1 MNRNLIEKYSK
12 NSREVTYLDRSVEKM
27 IETLDTKEMVFK
39 IIQHDPLFAV
49 IRDTPLEEVLYRDS
63 YLEDISENKYYSTAE
78 VSSWF
83 GITERKLRYYIKP
96 FELYIFDDP
105 KLHPKT
111 TPAIRLNLSAILK
124 LRMILLLKD
133 EYRVNG
139 LKLLLGMDEYGRFID
154 QQLTATTDFSTTDEL
169 TNKVE
174 VLGNVLQQMMQTGL
188 FNLQQEDDQGPLHI
202 AVNQEYLMQTILQS
216 ADSNNQLTEIQKETT
231 KLKYE
236 NERLQKQITELRE
249 DNAKDVVMKA
259 RERFIENEVASALRT
274 EAIQQFSA
282 QHKPGF
288 LAKLFRSSQIEL
300 EKEQFVLE
308 YVKKHLTDRLEVALI
323 DYYE

>member
-1 MNRNLIEKYSK
+1 
-12 NSREVTYLDRSVEKM
+12 M

-39 IIQHDPLFAV
+39 IVQHDPLFAV
-49 IRDTPLEEVLYRDS
+49 IQDTPLEEVLYRDS
-63 YLEDISENKYYSTAE
+63 YLDDISENKYYSTAE

-83 GITERKLRYYIKP
+83 SITERKLRYYIKP

-139 LKLLLGMDEYGRFID
+139 LKLLLGMDEYGRYIN
-154 QQLTATTDFSTTDEL
+154 QQLTATTDLSATDEL

-174 VLGNVLQQMMQTGL
+174 VLGNVLQQIMQTGL
-188 FNLQQEDDQGPLHI
+188 FNFQQENDQGALHI
-202 AVNQEYLMQTILQS
+202 AVNHEYLMQKVLQS
-216 ADSNNQLTEIQKETT
+216 ADSTNQLTEIQKETT

-249 DNAKDVVMKA
+249 ENAKDVVMKV

-274 EAIQQFSA
+274 EAIQQFCA
-282 QHKPGF
+282 QHKPS
-288 LAKLFRSSQIEL
+288 LVAKLFRSSQIEL
-300 EKEQFVLE
+300 EKEQFVLD
-308 YVKKHLTDRLEVALI
+308 YIAKHLTDRLEVALI
-323 DYYE
+323 EYYE

>member
-1 MNRNLIEKYSK
+1 
-12 NSREVTYLDRSVEKM
+12 M
-27 IETLDTKEMVFK
+27 IETHNTKELVFE
-39 IIQHDPLFAV
+39 IVQHDPLFAV
-49 IRDTPLEEVLYRDS
+49 IQGTPLEEVLYCDS
-63 YLEDISENKYYSTAE
+63 YLNDISENKYYSTSE

-83 GITERKLRYYIKP
+83 NITERKLRYYIKP
-96 FELYIFDDP
+96 FELYIFNET
-105 KLHPKT
+105 KGHLKT
-111 TPAIRLNLSAILK
+111 TPAIRLNLTSILK

-139 LKLLLGMDEYGRFID
+139 LKMLLGMDEYGRFIN
-154 QQLTATTDFSTTDEL
+154 QQLSATTDLAPTEDL

-188 FNLQQEDDQGPLHI
+188 FNLQQEDENGTLQI
-202 AVNQEYLMQTILQS
+202 AVNQDFLKQNMLLQS
-216 ADSNNQLTEIQKETT
+216 AESNSQITEIQKETL

-249 DNAKDVVMKA
+249 ENAKDVVMKV

-274 EAIQQFSA
+274 EAIQQFST
-282 QHKPGF
+282 QNKPSF
-288 LAKLFRSSQIEL
+288 FTKIFRSSQIEL

-308 YVKKHLTDRLEVALI
+308 YITKHLTDRLELALI
-323 DYYE
+323 EYYE